1 MQIFFPKEEP
11 NEIRATI
18 LPEVVKKFIDLG
30 IEVSVESG
38 LGDNVFVSDDL
49 YKESG
54 ASIFANKSDG
64 FKAADIVCKINKPTT
79 EEIQQF
85 NEGTIYISFLDPFNE
100 KEIVSELASAK
111 VSSIS
116 MELVPRIT
124 RAQKMDALS
133 SQANL
138 GGYAAVIEASRTL
151 SKSFPML
158 SASSGLV

>member
-64 FKAADIVCKINKPTT
+64 FKAPI
-79 EEIQQF
+79 
-85 NEGTIYISFLDPFNE
+85 
-100 KEIVSELASAK
+100 
-111 VSSIS
+111 
-116 MELVPRIT
+116 
-124 RAQKMDALS
+124 
-133 SQANL
+133 
-138 GGYAAVIEASRTL
+138 
-151 SKSFPML
+151 
-158 SASSGLV
+158 